1 MNNLTIF
8 QPIFLTIITIVL
20 ITSSMVSSIDVFA
33 AKKSPRDICKI
44 NQVACNCSNNVENL
58 FAVCC
63 TTDAKGKGHCETCDI
78 DVKTGNYVNCT
89 TTPIKSSNQADLPD
103 NVTIGGTFEQEE
115 EHNFDK
121 KSNLDNTTIPTT
133 TGTFNED
140 SDLSN
145 K

>member
-1 MNNLTIF
+1 
-8 QPIFLTIITIVL
+8 
-20 ITSSMVSSIDVFA
+20 
-33 AKKSPRDICKI
+33 
-44 NQVACNCSNNVENL
+44 
-58 FAVCC
+58 
-63 TTDAKGKGHCETCDI
+63 
-78 DVKTGNYVNCT
+78 VKTGNYVNCT